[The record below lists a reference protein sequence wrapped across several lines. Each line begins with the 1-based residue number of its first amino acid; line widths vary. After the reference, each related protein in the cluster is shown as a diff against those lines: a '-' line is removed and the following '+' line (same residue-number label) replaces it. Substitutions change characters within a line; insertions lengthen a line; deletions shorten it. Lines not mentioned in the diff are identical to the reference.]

1 MNIVFDE
8 DTGLLV
14 VGEHRL
20 ALDKFEEIFAHNE
33 HRRYI
38 FERFGKLLEIF
49 KQISCSHIY
58 VDGSFVTKKPRPN
71 DIDVCWHKDEDREK
85 RNIQLETL
93 FKICPELILLNDA
106 GNRKLIQDQFC
117 ADVFPA
123 NTTEGASGLMFKDF
137 FQRDK
142 NTNQAKGIIIID
154 LP

>member
-14 VGEHRL
+14 PGEHRMTL
-20 ALDKFEEIFAHNE
+20 EKFKEIFVHNE
-33 HRRYI
+33 RRRYI
-38 FERFGKLLEIF
+38 FERFEQLFEVF
-49 KQISCSHIY
+49 RQIACSHLYI
-58 VDGSFVTKKPRPN
+58 DGSFVTKKPHPN
-71 DIDVCWHKDEDREK
+71 DIDVCWHMDDDREK
-85 RNIQLETL
+85 RTTQLEAL
-93 FKICPELILLNDA
+93 LRICPQLILLNDN
-106 GNRKLIQDQFC
+106 GNRKFIEERFC

-142 NTNQAKGIIIID
+142 HTNQAKGIIIID